1 MAESP
6 PESRPATRPLGSP
19 LSLDPDLAPGTRLG
33 DWVVQAKIGE
43 GGMGTVYAA
52 LHAEIGKQAAIKV
65 IRAALCATEFGGER
79 FVQEARVVNQI
90 GHPNIVDIFHI
101 GRLADGRPYLVME
114 LLRGSTLAERLDAGR
129 VLVADGLDLLLQICS
144 ALTAAHA
151 AGVIHRDLKPDNIL
165 IADTHHGPQVKLVD
179 WGIAKLSAP
188 GLSAGTVTRSG
199 VLIGTPQYISP
210 EQARGKPV
218 DAGTDI
224 YSLGAIAYELLL
236 EAPPFTADNVADLI
250 TMHLREPV
258 PPPSDVWP
266 DIPPALEALLLRM
279 LAKDPAERPPLAVV
293 VETLTAVRADVER
306 VRSQRHRLAAGS
318 LPPPLAGGE
327 RGLLDTLPSV
337 APLAAG
343 AARSSPVRARG
354 SGQHVVAEPG
364 YAGAERSTPVER
376 VRTPTP
382 TPLPMPAPAPL
393 DRQAARHGWRWLVA
407 GAVVTVA
414 VIAAIVLMGT
424 RDHRGSRPAAAPA
437 PAAGSAPAATAPD
450 PRAAPAPAV
459 TRLELAVTPA
469 SARVHLDGVE
479 VPVVDG
485 RVRRD
490 VTPGRHEVVVD
501 ARGHTTVRRTIDV
514 DVGATTALDL
524 RLDRVE
530 RRTPR
535 RGVPRAPADRV
546 DPDGTI
552 DPFE

>member
-1 MAESP
+1 MVP
-6 PESRPATRPLGSP
+6 
-19 LSLDPDLAPGTRLG
+19 LDPDLAPGTRLG
-33 DWVVQAKIGE
+33 DWVVQSKIGE

-52 LHAEIGKQAAIKV
+52 LHAEIGKHAAIKV

-144 ALTAAHA
+144 ALTAAHD
-151 AGVIHRDLKPDNIL
+151 AGVIHRDLKPDNIF

-266 DIPPALEALLLRM
+266 DIPPALEALLIQM
-279 LAKDPAERPPLAVV
+279 LAKEPADRPTLARVV
-293 VETLTAVRADVER
+293 DTLTAVRAELER
-306 VRSQRHRLAAGS
+306 ARSQRQRLATGS
-318 LPPPLAGGE
+318 LPPPFADAATG
-327 RGLLDTLPSV
+327 RLDTLPFG
-337 APLAAG
+337 APIAA
-343 AARSSPVRARG
+343 AASRSGPTRALG
-354 SGQHVVAEPG
+354 SGPMAVVDPVAHGVAE
-364 YAGAERSTPVER
+364 YSTPIAK
-376 VRTPTP
+376 VRLPSPTP
-382 TPLPMPAPAPL
+382 TQLEPPPFEIEPAGHRWRWIAVGTVVAVAVVAAIILMGSRDRRDARRAPAPPPAPAPE
-393 DRQAARHGWRWLVA
+393 APV
-407 GAVVTVA
+407 GAPA
-414 VIAAIVLMGT
+414 DSAPPPPAMPAIV
-424 RDHRGSRPAAAPA
+424 PA
-437 PAAGSAPAATAPD
+437 
-450 PRAAPAPAV
+450 
-459 TRLELAVTPA
+459 RLELEVSPA
-469 SARVHLDGVE
+469 GARVHIDGVQ

-485 RVRRD
+485 RVLHD
-490 VTPGRHEVVVD
+490 LAPGRHDVVVD
-501 ARGHTTVRRTIDV
+501 ARGHTTVRRSI
-514 DVGATTALDL
+514 DVGAGATFALDV
-524 RLDRVE
+524 RLDRAE
-530 RRTPR
+530 RRPPR
-535 RGVPRAPADRV
+535 RSDRRAPAEPV
-546 DPDGTI
+546 NPDGTI